1 MGSCW
6 NHHSSDHRQRG
17 QSLVEFALAATVLLL
32 LLTGVLDLGRMYMA
46 WVAIQDAA
54 GEGALYAAMNPRCI
68 SAADGPSCATP
79 NNAYDRTFIAIRQTP
94 GTPLDPYQVTIT
106 ITPNDPAQICFG
118 TPITVSTTYSFTMIT
133 PIMRGMFGSGV
144 TLRAYAVQRALN
156 HGSSS
161 CP

>member
-1 MGSCW
+1 MLSKQDEHPGGA
-6 NHHSSDHRQRG
+6 RKG

-32 LLTGVLDLGRMYMA
+32 LLVGVLDLGRMYMA

-68 SAADGPSCATP
+68 SAANGPTCATP
-79 NNAYDRTFIAIRQTP
+79 NNAYDRTFIAVQQTP
-94 GTPLDPYQVTIT
+94 GTPLDPYQVAIV
-106 ITPNDPAQICFG
+106 IVPNDPNQICFG
-118 TPITVSTTYSFTMIT
+118 TPITVSTVYSFTMIT
-133 PIMRGMFGSGV
+133 PLMRGMFGSEV

-156 HGSSS
+156 NGSNN

>member
-1 MGSCW
+1 MEFPW
-6 NHHSSDHRQRG
+6 NHGSPYRQRG
-17 QSLVEFALAATVLLL
+17 QSLVEFALAVTVLLL
-32 LLTGVLDLGRMYMA
+32 LLSGVLDLGRMYMA

-68 SAADGPSCATP
+68 SAANGSQCASP

-94 GTPLDPYQVTIT
+94 GTPLDPYQVTIV

-118 TPITVSTTYSFTMIT
+118 TPITVSTTYSFTMLT

-144 TLRAYAVQRALN
+144 ALRAYAVQRALN
-156 HGSSS
+156 HGSGN

>member
-1 MGSCW
+1 MRWRPDSW
-6 NHHSSDHRQRG
+6 MRNMRRG

-32 LLTGVLDLGRMYMA
+32 LLSGVLDLGRMYMA

-68 SAADGPSCATP
+68 SAADGPLCASP

-94 GTPLDPYQVTIT
+94 GTPLDPYRVTIT
-106 ITPNDPAQICFG
+106 ITPNDPNQICFG

-133 PIMRGMFGSGV
+133 PLLRGMFSSDI

-156 HGSSS
+156 NGSAS